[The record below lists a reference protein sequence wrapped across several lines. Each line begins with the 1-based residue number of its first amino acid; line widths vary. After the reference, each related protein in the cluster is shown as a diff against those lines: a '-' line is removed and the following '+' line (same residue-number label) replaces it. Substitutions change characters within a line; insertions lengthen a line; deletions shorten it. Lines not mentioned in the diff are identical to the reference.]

1 MWFFPPGGPCCAQ
14 RSYCMIH
21 KPVITADEAAGMVK
35 EGDVVHIGGFLQCGT
50 PMDVIRA
57 LTKAGTKNLT
67 GVSNDT
73 AIYNPKTE
81 KTTGF
86 APMVLKKQF
95 KKLIVTHIGTNAET
109 QRQMN
114 AGETEVELVPQ
125 GTLAERIR
133 AAGAGLGGILT
144 PTGVGTEVQNG
155 KPVMEM
161 KGKKYLLEE
170 ALPAD
175 VALIKA
181 KKADKAGNLTYDKSA
196 RNFNPLMATAA
207 TLVIAEVDEL
217 VDVGGLDPETVVT
230 PSVFVDY
237 IVISDGE
244 EGGA

>member
-1 MWFFPPGGPCCAQ
+1 MVK
-14 RSYCMIH
+14 
-21 KPVITADEAAGMVK
+21 KPVITAAEAAGMVK
-35 EGDVVHIGGFLQCGT
+35 EGDVVHIGGFLECGT
-50 PMDVIRA
+50 PMDLIRA
-57 LTKAGTKNLT
+57 VIDAGTKNLI

-73 AIYNPKTE
+73 AVYNPK
-81 KTTGF
+81 KGISTGF
-86 APMVLKKQF
+86 APMVVNKQF
-95 KKLIVTHIGTNAET
+95 KKLIVTHIGTNSET

-155 KPVMEM
+155 KPVLEV

-170 ALPAD
+170 AVAAD

-181 KKADKAGNLTYDKSA
+181 KKADRAGNLVYDKSA
-196 RNFNPLMATAA
+196 RNFNPLMASAA
-207 TLVIAEVDEL
+207 RLVIAEVDEI
-217 VDVGGLDPETVVT
+217 VEIGELDPEAVIT

-237 IVISDGE
+237 LVVTDRK
-244 EGGA
+244 